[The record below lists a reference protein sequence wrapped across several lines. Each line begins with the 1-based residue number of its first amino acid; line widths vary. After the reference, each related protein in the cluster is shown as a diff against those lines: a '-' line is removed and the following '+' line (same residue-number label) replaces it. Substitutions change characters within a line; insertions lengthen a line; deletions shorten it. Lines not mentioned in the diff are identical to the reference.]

1 MYMFDICLFLNMKFV
16 VKLQLDRQRYRL
28 IKNIG
33 ITVKEAL
40 LLSINKDKIKFD

>member
-1 MYMFDICLFLNMKFV
+1 MFDICLFLNMKFV